1 LDRFSGIEPLETMM
15 GKTDKVLIG
24 LLAGFMLI
32 PAGSSQGQA
41 NSGKGKK
48 SAGASEQG
56 LVLHLNVRRVPVDVV
71 VLDKQGNPVRGLKK
85 EDFAV
90 KEDGKT
96 QNVLS
101 FDWLDGTIPRF
112 TPPKLPSLSTNTFI
126 NVPTA
131 PERGPLYVLYYDLAN
146 TSLDDQMTFR
156 QELMK
161 FVDEAQP
168 GVRMALFMNG
178 KGMHLLQGFTTDHAL
193 LRDAILRKGPGPHIP
208 DVFIFGENYG
218 SNDIGGALSNLTFMA
233 EYLEGIPGRKNVL
246 WLSDSFPIPVMATMV
261 AGTRSATAS
270 AGPQLYSVGAQ
281 GGPQVL
287 DLTELERENIKRTYS
302 AMMRSQMALYPI
314 DVSGVTGAI
323 DKYDSMR
330 MIASATG
337 GHAYYSDN
345 RPHFLIDKAVD
356 HGESYYTLSYAPS
369 NADFDGSERHIEV
382 QLAKAGDYQLSYRTG
397 YYAVSDDGVQQQ
409 HKKDEL
415 QARFIATKS
424 TDTLYANI
432 EHGAPMLHD
441 LLFSVHLAPAGE
453 PQMATPQQ
461 MQALEDSPEYF
472 KTHRKHPQK
481 PLAPVKLQKYLIDYG
496 VIDPQLRAAE
506 ARKEKPA
513 ALEFAAAAYNDDG
526 QLLNSMLND
535 GFATGDHP
543 KAEALFHAIQELEV
557 PPGAAFIRLAVRD
570 TMTNRTG
577 TLEVPLPLKAETAT
591 ASAGAGAKST
601 DNP

>member
-1 LDRFSGIEPLETMM
+1 M
-15 GKTDKVLIG
+15 GKTDNFLIG
-24 LLAGFMLI
+24 LLAGVMLI
-32 PAGSSQGQA
+32 SAGSSRGQA

-48 SAGASEQG
+48 SAGAGDQG

-85 EDFAV
+85 GDFAV
-90 KEDGKT
+90 KEDGKA
-96 QNVLS
+96 QHVLS
-101 FDWLDGTIPRF
+101 FEYLDGTAPSF
-112 TPPKLPSLSTNTFI
+112 TPRKHPSLPPNTFM
-126 NVPTA
+126 NVPAA
-131 PERGPLYVLYYDLAN
+131 PERGPLYILYYDLVN
-146 TSLDDQMTFR
+146 TSLDDQMAFR

-168 GVRMALFMNG
+168 GTRIALFMNG
-178 KGMHLLQGFTTDHAL
+178 KGLHLLQGFTTDHSL

-208 DVFIFGENYG
+208 DVFIFGDNYG
-218 SNDIGGALSNLTFMA
+218 ANDVGGALSNLTFMA
-233 EYLEGIPGRKNVL
+233 EYLEGIPGRKNLL

-261 AGTRSATAS
+261 AGTRTATAS

-287 DLTELERENIKRTYS
+287 DLTELERGNIKQTYS
-302 AMMRSQMALYPI
+302 ALMRSQVALYPI
-314 DVSGVTGAI
+314 DVSGVTGAL
-323 DKYDSMR
+323 DKYDRMR

-345 RPHFLIDKAVD
+345 HPHSLIDKAVEN
-356 HGESYYTLSYAPS
+356 GETYYTLSYAPS

-382 QLAKAGDYQLSYRTG
+382 KLAKEGDYQLAYRTA

-415 QARFIATKS
+415 QKRFIAQKT

-432 EHGAPMLHD
+432 EHGAPMVHD
-441 LLFSVHLAPAGE
+441 LLFSAHVAAAGE
-453 PQMATPQQ
+453 PSMATPEQ

-472 KTHRKHPQK
+472 KTHKKHPQK
-481 PLAPVKLQKYLIDYG
+481 PLAPVKLQKYVIDYG

-526 QLLNSMLND
+526 QLLNSMLNQ
-535 GFATGDHP
+535 GFPAGSGG
-543 KAEALFHAIQELEV
+543 KEEALFHAIQEFDV
-557 PPGAAFIRLAVRD
+557 PPGTAFIRLAVRD

-577 TLEVPLPLKAETAT
+577 TLEMRLPLKAETA
-591 ASAGAGAKST
+591 SAVAPTVRSA
-601 DNP
+601 NP